1 MSETTTA
8 DASDDAGFEFAR
20 VEIFGHT
27 RHYGRIREEERCGVK
42 MLRIDIPAVVD
53 DIGVTGWRTIY
64 YAATAVF
71 SLALTTRDAVIDANR
86 PYAPPSRLI
95 IAQPVEDDAG
105 CDEEAEG

>member
-1 MSETTTA
+1 VTTE
-8 DASDDAGFEFAR
+8 DVNPQSDDAGFEFAR

-42 MLRIDIPAVVD
+42 MLRVDIPVD
-53 DIGVTGWRTIY
+53 GDPGANGWRTIY

-71 SLALTTRDAVIDANR
+71 SFALTTREAVIDANR

-95 IAQPVEDDAG
+95 IAQPADYEDPDD
-105 CDEEAEG
+105 CEEAP